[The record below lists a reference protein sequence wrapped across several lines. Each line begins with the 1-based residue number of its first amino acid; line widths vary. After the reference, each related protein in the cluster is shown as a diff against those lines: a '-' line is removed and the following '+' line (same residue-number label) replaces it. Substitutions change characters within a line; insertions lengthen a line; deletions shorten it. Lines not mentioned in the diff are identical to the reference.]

1 MFLFCFL
8 FCVFSHRCFLY
19 FSITG
24 RHQMSLINKQRAI
37 RRLVLH
43 NVQQCQVMMKAR
55 TFNDILVSDGN
66 VLLDDGVSDDLKYI
80 LQYHMGL
87 YSLQNQ
93 GDFVLERDDDWEY
106 RISHM
111 TFVDHRIWFMMCF
124 HTKLPED
131 EPERIETIDLTNDD
145 SDSEETD
152 IDEFIDDVDISVGEY
167 DTDEEDCEDCHAGQC
182 NFHINHDDD

>member
-1 MFLFCFL
+1 
-8 FCVFSHRCFLY
+8 
-19 FSITG
+19 
-24 RHQMSLINKQRAI
+24 MSLINKQRAI

-43 NVQQCQVMMKAR
+43 NVQHCQVMMKAR

-66 VLLDDGVSDDLKYI
+66 QLLDDGVSDDLKYV

-87 YSLQNQ
+87 YSLRNQ
-93 GDFVLERDDDWEY
+93 GDFVLESDDGWEY

-111 TFVDHRIWFMMCF
+111 TYVDNRIWFMMCF

-145 SDSEETD
+145 NDTESNISD
-152 IDEFIDDVDISVGEY
+152 FIDDIDISVGSD
-167 DTDEEDCEDCHAGQC
+167 DTEAEDCEDC
-182 NFHINHDDD
+182 FHGDCHFHSDDDDE